1 MQLKK
6 LGRGSNKMKKHQVII
21 LEKVKSTEKIVR
33 QIEVDNIL
41 VFEVDR
47 AVRKPAIKE
56 EVEDLF
62 GVKVAKVRTHTLK
75 NKKLAYV
82 KLKPDYPAMD
92 VATKLGLM

>member
-1 MQLKK
+1 MAKT
-6 LGRGSNKMKKHQVII
+6 II

-47 AVRKPAIKE
+47 AISKAEVKN

-62 GVKVAKVRTHTLK
+62 NVKVAKVRTHTLK
-75 NKKLAYV
+75 NKKLAYI
-82 KLKPDYPAMD
+82 KLKPEFQAID